1 MMRRVMLAIAAAATL
16 AACETPNQ
24 TTRDLDHLARDYQQS
39 EQTAPQNVDD
49 ATRAD
54 ICGASHFANL
64 VGQPASSINRDT
76 LPPRTRIISPE
87 QMVTQ
92 DFVAARLN
100 IRVGPDGKV
109 TMVQCF

>member
-1 MMRRVMLAIAAAATL
+1 MIRSMVLALAAAAML
-16 AACETPNQ
+16 SACETPKQ
-24 TTRDLDHLARDYQQS
+24 TTRDLDHLASDYQQS
-39 EQTAPQNVDD
+39 NQDAPQNVDD

-54 ICGASHFANL
+54 TCGASHFASL

-76 LPPRTRIISPE
+76 LPPRTRIISPG

-92 DFVAARLN
+92 DFIAARLN

-109 TMVQCF
+109 AALRCF